1 MSMLLVPSV
10 NSPAGQYP
18 VRVVILREPVRV
30 TMSSAYRA
38 RVQDVRHAAQTC
50 VRAACLSRM
59 ALCPR
64 KVLIC
69 LSSREWRNWQTR
81 WLHVPVFERTWGFK
95 SPLAHSGCFR
105 KSRNGFQEIQAN
117 RPVEQKC
124 SAGLLLLTSPSDFR
138 SGFAVRRSVIRGL
151 DANQPAGRQAE
162 AFGARGDVRNWR
174 RFPLLR
180 RRQGGKCAVFIQRCS
195 GGFFASAFSGETL
208 AAVTFRGLHEEV
220 EYLPQV
226 R

>member
-1 MSMLLVPSV
+1 MSMLLVSSV

-30 TMSSAYRA
+30 TMSGAYRA

-81 WLHVPVFERTWGFK
+81 WLQVPVFERTWGFK

-105 KSRNGFQEIQAN
+105 KSRNGCHEIQAN
-117 RPVEQKC
+117 RRVEQKC
-124 SAGLLLLTSPSDFR
+124 SAGLLLLMTQCAFGGRFNARR
-138 SGFAVRRSVIRGL
+138 SGVCAL
-151 DANQPAGRQAE
+151 NANQPAGGQAE

-174 RFPLLR
+174 WFLLLR
-180 RRQGGKCAVFIQRCS
+180 RCQGGKCAVFVQRCS
-195 GGFFASAFSGETL
+195 GGFFSAAFSGETL
-208 AAVTFRGLHEEV
+208 AAVPFRGLHEEV
-220 EYLPQV
+220 ENLPQV

>member
-1 MSMLLVPSV
+1 MLLVSSV

-18 VRVVILREPVRV
+18 ARVVILRERV
-30 TMSSAYRA
+30 CVATSGAYPA
-38 RVQDVRHAAQTC
+38 WVQGVRHAVQTRVC
-50 VRAACLSRM
+50 GACLPRM
-59 ALCPR
+59 AEGPR
-64 KVLIC
+64 KVLIF

-81 WLHVPVFERTWGFK
+81 WLQVPVFERTWGFK

-105 KSRNGFQEIQAN
+105 KSRNGFHEIQAN

-124 SAGLLLLTSPSDFR
+124 SAGLLLLMTQCAFGGRFNARR
-138 SGFAVRRSVIRGL
+138 SGVCAL
-151 DANQPAGRQAE
+151 NANQPAGGQAE

-174 RFPLLR
+174 WFPLLR
-180 RRQGGKCAVFIQRCS
+180 RCQGGKCAVFIQRCS